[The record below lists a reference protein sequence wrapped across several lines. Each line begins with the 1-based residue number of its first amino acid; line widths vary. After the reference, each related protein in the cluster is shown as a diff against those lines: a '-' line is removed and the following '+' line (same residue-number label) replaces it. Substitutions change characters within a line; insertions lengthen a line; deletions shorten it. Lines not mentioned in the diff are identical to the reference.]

1 MSDEANDER
10 MCECECVE
18 SMHNKLVIIFKQQ
31 LKTQKANT
39 PFRWRQWPFSFQLSE
54 PCVCVAFNFYNIM
67 LTLHYAASPNKVFN
81 STKVIKF
88 T

>member
-39 PFRWRQWPFSFQLSE
+39 PFRWRQWPFSFQNPVSVSL
-54 PCVCVAFNFYNIM
+54 
-67 LTLHYAASPNKVFN
+67 LTFITLC
-81 STKVIKF
+81 
-88 T
+88 